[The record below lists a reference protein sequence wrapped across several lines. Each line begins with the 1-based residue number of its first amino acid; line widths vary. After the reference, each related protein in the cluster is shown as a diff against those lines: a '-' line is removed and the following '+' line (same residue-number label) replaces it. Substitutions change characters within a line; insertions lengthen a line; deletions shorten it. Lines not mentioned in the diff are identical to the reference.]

1 MNRIL
6 CFLSILV
13 ISYIL
18 YKLIQYNL
26 TVYPVC
32 CLDE

>member
-6 CFLSILV
+6 CLSSILV

-18 YKLIQYNL
+18 YELIRYNL

-32 CLDE
+32 CLD